1 MKILYHHRT
10 LSRDGQDV
18 HITEMIA
25 AFRRAGHEV
34 RVVAPEAH
42 TESGFGSEGGFL
54 SRVRAAL
61 PAAVTEWLELA
72 YSVVAYRQLSA
83 AYDDFKPDFL
93 YERYNLFTLSGM
105 WLHKRTGIP
114 FFVEVNAPLAEERSR
129 YGGLF
134 WETLARW
141 TETSVWRAADFVL
154 PVTDELANY
163 VRRAGVAEER
173 LHVIPNGIDP
183 AKFSPDL
190 DDTEIRGQLG
200 LGARTI
206 IGFTGFLRDWHG
218 LPNVVDAMAALIP
231 DVDAHFLV
239 VGDGPARADVERQAE
254 LRGVSD
260 RVTVTGLVQRSEV
273 AAYQAAFDVAVQPE
287 ATSYASPL
295 KLFEYMALGHAI
307 IAPDQPNLREILEH
321 EKNALLFA
329 PGDIQAFNDT
339 LQRLVT
345 DDALRQRLGRAAAD
359 AVTETPYTWDG
370 NAKRVIELAGKEN
383 RL

>member
-34 RVVAPEAH
+34 RIVAPEAH

-54 SRVRAAL
+54 SRLRSAL
-61 PAAVTEWLELA
+61 PAAITEWLELA
-72 YSVVAYRQLSA
+72 YSVVAYRQLRA
-83 AYDDFKPDFL
+83 AYDDFRPDLL
-93 YERYNLFTLSGM
+93 YERYNLFTLSGR

-134 WETLARW
+134 WERLARW
-141 TETSVWRAADFVL
+141 SENSVWRSADAVL
-154 PVTDELANY
+154 AVTQELANY
-163 VRRAGVAEER
+163 VRRAAVSEDCI
-173 LHVIPNGIDP
+173 HVIPNGIDP

-190 DDTEIRGQLG
+190 DDEKIRSQLG
-200 LGARTI
+200 LGARTV

-218 LPNVVDAMAALIP
+218 LPNVVDAMAGLIP
-231 DVDAHFLV
+231 EVDAHFLV

-260 RVTVTGLVQRSEV
+260 RVTVTGLVQRSDV

-307 IAPDQPNLREILEH
+307 IAPDQPNLREVLEH
-321 EKNALLFA
+321 DKNALLFA
-329 PGDIQAFNDT
+329 PGETQAFTDT

-345 DDALRQRLGRAAAD
+345 DEALRQRLGRAAAD
-359 AVTETPYTWDG
+359 AVTATPYTWDG
-370 NAKRVIELAGKEN
+370 NARRVVDLAAEKRSL
-383 RL
+383 

>member
-34 RVVAPEAH
+34 RIVAPEAH

-54 SRVRAAL
+54 SRLRAAL
-61 PAAVTEWLELA
+61 PSVITEWLELA
-72 YSVVAYRQLSA
+72 YSFVAYRQLKA
-83 AYDDFKPDFL
+83 AYHEFEPDLL

-105 WLHKRTGIP
+105 WLHKRTDIP
-114 FFVEVNAPLAEERSR
+114 FFVEINAPLAEERSR

-134 WETLARW
+134 WERLARW
-141 TETSVWRAADFVL
+141 TENSVWRAADAVL
-154 PVTDELANY
+154 PVTNELANY
-163 VRRAGVAEER
+163 VRRANVAENR
-173 LHVIPNGIDP
+173 IHVIPNGIDP
-183 AKFSPDL
+183 AKFSSDL
-190 DDTEIRGQLG
+190 DDTQIRRQLG
-200 LGARTI
+200 LGTRTV

-218 LPNVVDAMAALIP
+218 LPNVVDAMAGLIP

-239 VGDGPARADVERQAE
+239 VGDGPARADVEQQAK
-254 LRGVSD
+254 LRGISD

-273 AAYQAAFDVAVQPE
+273 AAYQAAYDVAVQPE

-307 IAPDQPNLREILEH
+307 IAPDQPNLREVLEH
-321 EKNALLFA
+321 DKNALLFA
-329 PGDIQAFNDT
+329 PGDKQAFTDT

-345 DDALRQRLGRAAAD
+345 DGTLRQRLGQAAAD
-359 AVTETPYTWDG
+359 AVTAMPYTWDG
-370 NAKRVIELAGKEN
+370 NAQRVIELAAKG
-383 RL
+383 RSL